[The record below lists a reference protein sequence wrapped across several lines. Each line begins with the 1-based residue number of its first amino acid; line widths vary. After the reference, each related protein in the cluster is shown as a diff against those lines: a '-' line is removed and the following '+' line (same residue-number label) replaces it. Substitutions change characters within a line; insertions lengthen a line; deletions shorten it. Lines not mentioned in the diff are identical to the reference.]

1 MSKPDISKDQLR
13 EEINQLKKRI
23 RKLET
28 AEKEADE
35 FKRKF
40 NETQKTANLGTWELN
55 LKNKQFSCSA
65 ETRRILGIQSSQKSI
80 TFKNYFHTI
89 HPKDQNIFNKSIDQ
103 VKLKNIPFN
112 IELRYIKSNQQVVYS
127 RTKVTPIYK
136 NERPVK
142 LEGLIL
148 DISKLREVEQELNRK
163 KERYRMLFDLSP
175 SGIIL
180 EDKDGVILDIN
191 PAFCKSVGYKRE
203 ELVGQ
208 KVHMLAHP
216 DVANEVDTHIKE
228 LLKGKVLQHTEK
240 TICKDGSICYMQL
253 NEQKVILPD
262 GSIGFLCITEDFT
275 ERIKAE
281 EERIRREKL
290 QGVLEMAGAV
300 CHELNQP
307 LTTLS
312 ITSDLIRDFP
322 KTEKTLENIS
332 IIKNEIIRLGQ
343 ITKKLMRITKYKTRK
358 YLNGTKIVDIDQ
370 ASTDETGLKN

>member
-1 MSKPDISKDQLR
+1 MSKLDKSKDQLIV
-13 EEINQLKKRI
+13 EINRLKKRI
-23 RKLET
+23 HKLET
-28 AEKEADE
+28 AENKATEL
-35 FKRKF
+35 KRKF
-40 NETQKTANLGTWELN
+40 NEIKKTAHLGTWELN
-55 LKNKQFSCSA
+55 VKDKQFACSA
-65 ETRRILGIQSSQKSI
+65 ETHRILGIHSSQKPI
-80 TFKNYFHTI
+80 TFKDYLSTI
-89 HPKDQNIFNKSIDQ
+89 HPEDRNTFNKKIDRT
-103 VKLKNIPFN
+103 KFKKIPFN
-112 IELRYIKSNQQVVYS
+112 IEIRYLKSDQTVVYS
-127 RTKVTPIYK
+127 RTKVTPLHKDKQLY
-136 NERPVK
+136 K
-142 LEGLIL
+142 LEGSIL
-148 DISKLREVEQELNRK
+148 DISKLREVEQILSRK

-180 EDKDGVILDIN
+180 EDEDGFILDVN
-191 PAFCKSVGYKRE
+191 LAFCKSVGYKRE

-216 DVANEVDTHIKE
+216 DVADEVDTHITE

-240 TICKDGSICYMQL
+240 TRRKNGSICYMQL
-253 NEQKVILPD
+253 NETKVILPD
-262 GSIGFLCITEDFT
+262 GSTGFLCITEDFT

-281 EERIRREKL
+281 EERIRGEKL
-290 QGVLEMAGAV
+290 QGVLEMAGAI

-370 ASTDETGLKN
+370 ASTDEKGLTH